1 MENNTIIGI
10 ITEISEVN
18 TYGKLEL
25 RTVVV
30 EHNDKYPNEVELQ
43 FSNKLKDLPNM
54 YKIGDKVMI
63 EYSLFGAKYNGK
75 RYLKANAFSIAKI
88 Q

>member
-1 MENNTIIGI
+1 MENNAIIGV

-18 TYGKLEL
+18 QYGKSEV

-54 YKIGDKVMI
+54 YKVGDKVMI
-63 EYSLFGAKYNGK
+63 EYSLYGTQYNSK